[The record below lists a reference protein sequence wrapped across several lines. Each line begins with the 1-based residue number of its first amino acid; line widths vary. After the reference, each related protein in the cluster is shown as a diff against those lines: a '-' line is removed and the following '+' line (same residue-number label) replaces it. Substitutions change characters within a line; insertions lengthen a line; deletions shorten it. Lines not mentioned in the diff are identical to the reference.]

1 MSQQAVLGS
10 VLYRIKQLFSKKDM
24 QPEILTLQ
32 EAAKLLR
39 ISYGTLRSLINRGKI
54 PAFKEGRTYR
64 IRSVDIEKRFKKQV

>member
-1 MSQQAVLGS
+1 
-10 VLYRIKQLFSKKDM
+10 M